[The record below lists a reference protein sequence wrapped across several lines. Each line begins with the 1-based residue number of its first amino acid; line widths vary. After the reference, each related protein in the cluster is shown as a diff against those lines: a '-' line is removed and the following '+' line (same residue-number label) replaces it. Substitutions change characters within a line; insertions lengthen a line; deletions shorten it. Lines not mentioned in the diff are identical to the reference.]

1 MPQGA
6 AQIGKISVVVE
17 QLDEQIKW
25 LEKDLA
31 DNLKLAGIIILQ
43 IKAIF
48 VKERAKFEV
57 AEPQPG
63 QQNLALQVKP
73 REIRVN
79 TSSAGSG
86 DNYEHPRKL
95 DYNNPIETI

>member
-6 AQIGKISVVVE
+6 TQISKISVFVE
-17 QLDEQIKW
+17 QLNEQIKW

-57 AEPQPG
+57 AESLPG
-63 QQNLALQVKP
+63 QLDLA
-73 REIRVN
+73 
-79 TSSAGSG
+79 
-86 DNYEHPRKL
+86 
-95 DYNNPIETI
+95 